1 MSPLSRSKTK
11 KKKKSNQ
18 SRDKWDIIGILARPM
33 SAVVTAVA
41 IAAIAY
47 FGQKTLTQINAQEQ
61 RTLTQIN
68 AQEQRTLTELAAQE
82 QNARLYTQLL
92 SRREESES
100 ALRKDMFKA
109 VLEEFFEKSN
119 GDPDNI
125 DLSKKDLSKKLLKL
139 EILAL
144 NFGDSLSLGP
154 LFSETARDIEIVA
167 EANKE
172 DDSNWKITASKY
184 QKRLR
189 SLARRVAGVQLASI
203 NPKGKSI
210 EFSVPVS
217 EVQIRPGGPSKEWQY
232 TWPNDLAETR
242 AQQSADQADYQETG
256 SEYGGLEGERE
267 LDGVRRGF
275 TIKFRNADLELRRVQ
290 VEVTISDLDPEK
302 VQATDTS
309 MVFTLDY
316 FNFPLIDNTRLS
328 YNHRFALILEKFDEK
343 FIDVKGVLFPGLYAS
358 QRDKPFLNEAIQELK
373 DQQKSFSG
381 KSTESQNGGINDTES
396 KGGV

>member
-1 MSPLSRSKTK
+1 MSPLSRNKPK
-11 KKKKSNQ
+11 KKKKTNQ
-18 SRDKWDIIGILARPM
+18 SRDKWDIIEILARPM
-33 SAVVTAVA
+33 SAVATAAA
-41 IAAIAY
+41 IAAIGY
-47 FGQKTLTQINAQEQ
+47 FGQK
-61 RTLTQIN
+61 TLTQIN

-109 VLEEFFEKSN
+109 VLEKFFEKRN
-119 GDPDNI
+119 DDPDNI
-125 DLSKKDLSKKLLKL
+125 DLSKKLLKL
-139 EILAL
+139 EMLAL

-172 DDSNWKITASKY
+172 HDSNWKITASKY

-189 SLARRVAGVQLASI
+189 SLARRVASVQLASI

-210 EFSVPVS
+210 EFSVPVHRV
-217 EVQIRPGGPSKEWQY
+217 EILPGGPSEEWQY
-232 TWPNDLAETR
+232 TWPNDALGETR
-242 AQQSADQADYQETG
+242 AQRGADQADYQETG
-256 SEYGGLEGERE
+256 LGYGERE
-267 LDGVRRGF
+267 LNGVRRGF
-275 TIKFRNADLELRRVQ
+275 TIQFRNADLERRRVQ
-290 VEVTISDLDPEK
+290 VEVRISDLDPEK
-302 VQATDTS
+302 VQATDTN

-328 YNHRFALILEKFDEK
+328 HNHRFALILEKFDQES
-343 FIDVKGVLFPGLYAS
+343 IDVKGVLFPGLYAS
-358 QRDKPFLNEAIQELK
+358 QRDKPFLNEAIQQLK

-381 KSTESQNGGINDTES
+381 ESTESQNGGINDSEQ
-396 KGGV
+396 KEGV